1 MGIEPDRQGFATR
14 AIHAGQDADPATGAT
29 VVPIY
34 ATSTYTQ
41 AAPGQHK
48 GYEYSRSGNPTRKA
62 LESCLAALE
71 AGGREDVGGLAFAS
85 GLAAT
90 TAVFATQLK
99 PGDEVACAADV
110 YGGTFRLLERVFK
123 PWGLAARY
131 TDDPTPAGFARII
144 TKATRLV
151 WIETPTNPL
160 LQVIDI
166 AAVAELAHKAGAILV
181 ADNTFASP
189 YLQQP
194 LALGADLVVH
204 STTKYLGGHS
214 DVVGGAIVGP
224 RERLT
229 PIAFYQNAAG
239 GVPGPFDAWLTLR
252 GLKTLAIRMERH
264 CANARQLAPWL
275 SEQPRVAR
283 VYYPG
288 LPSHPGHDVAAR
300 QMKDFGG
307 MISIRLKGGRDDA
320 LRFVGRTKLFSLAE
334 SLGGVESLV
343 CHPATMTHASI
354 PAEIRH
360 ARGVDDGLVRLSVG
374 IEEVEDLRED
384 LRRALA

>member
-1 MGIEPDRQGFATR
+1 MHGFATL

-48 GYEYSRSGNPTRKA
+48 GYEYSRSGNPTRTA

-71 AGGREDVGGLAFAS
+71 GGERGLAFAS

-90 TAVFATQLK
+90 TATLSLFK
-99 PGDEVACAADV
+99 PGDEVAAAADL
-110 YGGTFRLLERVFK
+110 YGGTYRLLERVFK
-123 PWGLAARY
+123 PWGLVARY
-131 TDDPTPAGFARII
+131 TDDPSPDGFARILTPK
-144 TKATRLV
+144 TKLV

-160 LQVIDI
+160 LQLLDI
-166 AAVAELAHKAGAILV
+166 SAIAQLAHKAGAFLAV
-181 ADNTFASP
+181 DNTFASP

-194 LALGADLVVH
+194 LHLGADLVVH

-214 DVVGGAIVGP
+214 DVVGGAVIG
-224 RERLT
+224 RKDLLGS
-229 PIAFYQNAAG
+229 IAFYQNAAG

-252 GLKTLAIRMERH
+252 GIKTLAVRMERH
-264 CANARQLAPWL
+264 CENARKLAPWL
-275 SEQPRVAR
+275 AENPRVER

-288 LPSHPGHDVAAR
+288 LPSHPGHELAKR
-300 QMKDFGG
+300 QMRDFGG
-307 MISIRLKGGRDDA
+307 MISVRIKGGKDGA
-320 LRFVGRTKLFSLAE
+320 LRFMTRTKLFSLAE

-354 PAEIRH
+354 PADVRI

-374 IEEVEDLRED
+374 IEDVEDLRKD
-384 LRRALA
+384 LEQALV